1 MIGPS
6 ENHFFLG
13 YMQYQQNNNGKD
25 DDAAAQLWMTQQ
37 LLMDRV
43 VFSMERDMVKK
54 GIHLIVTAIASMC
67 FPLVVFVY
75 SYYFMEQPKRSSRTM
90 RRNERIKRALEKCRK
105 PWNNNS
111 EQQLVSKPENN
122 TNTTDVTEGG
132 SVGHDGLDDDEN
144 DENHKECPICLTA
157 FEPNET
163 VVVSKYCHCGSRVCF
178 HEDCILEWLCQG
190 ITNPRRLCPC
200 CRQPFFPPKVRRR
213 KNSGTECMK

>member
-13 YMQYQQNNNGKD
+13 YMQYQQSNSGKD
-25 DDAAAQLWMTQQ
+25 DDAAAQLGMTQQ

-111 EQQLVSKPENN
+111 EQ
-122 TNTTDVTEGG
+122 
-132 SVGHDGLDDDEN
+132 
-144 DENHKECPICLTA
+144 HKTVRSPIGPFRFGRKWRQHSPNLA
-157 FEPNET
+157 FNIEPNR
-163 VVVSKYCHCGSRVCF
+163 SKNRS
-178 HEDCILEWLCQG
+178 
-190 ITNPRRLCPC
+190 
-200 CRQPFFPPKVRRR
+200 FF
-213 KNSGTECMK
+213 